1 MATRLISVLRLS
13 LVCTA
18 LSWPRLGGRDSTNA
32 PRGKPDPEL
41 FGAEVSGLLANYAV
55 LQDYSHRPDCF
66 REVAGKIERRCGTLE
81 MDNDAR
87 VEAAISMTLCEL
99 ATAAHYSPPL
109 ECASFAMDGRSP
121 GECVDA
127 LSRRPQFWSS
137 YSGYLREVPQ
147 LCFAFRRWND
157 IDTARDIYRN
167 ATIEITNLVRA
178 ITAREKADLTGKK
191 LWDIQLSELANVASR
206 LKIAFDMMDVLIS
219 GVTPRFK
226 HELTRIVK
234 EFKADLQEAQ
244 TRKQSHTAD
253 QIGSDL
259 QLILKEHAHSLD
271 NLAPL
276 LEKFLADNLNDAISS
291 FQTQSLPAYTC
302 SPVISR
308 PAPAGGRTFS
318 AISSS
323 LLTSRLT
330 KLDEP
335 FGRPRCL
342 VGGGAASLSTSE
354 SEERARFFPLSF

>member
-219 GVTPRFK
+219 GVTPRFE

-259 QLILKEHAHSLD
+259 QLILKE
-271 NLAPL
+271 
-276 LEKFLADNLNDAISS
+276 
-291 FQTQSLPAYTC
+291 SLPAYTC
-302 SPVISR
+302 SLVISR